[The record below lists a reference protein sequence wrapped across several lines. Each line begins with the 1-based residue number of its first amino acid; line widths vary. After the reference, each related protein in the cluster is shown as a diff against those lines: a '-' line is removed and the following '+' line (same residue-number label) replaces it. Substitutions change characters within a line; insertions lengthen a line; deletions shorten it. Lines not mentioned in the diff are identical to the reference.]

1 MLFKN
6 CFIKIFGKKLCT
18 SFKRNKYYKNYN
30 YKKKK
35 KIKQINTQKLE
46 IKKVIELLKSH
57 EKLEK
62 LVGKFV
68 YLQFLLQIYGN
79 VCFLCLPTPLI

>member
-1 MLFKN
+1 MVRNFARVSN
-6 CFIKIFGKKLCT
+6 ATNIIKTTLQ
-18 SFKRNKYYKNYN
+18 
-30 YKKKK
+30 KKKK
-35 KIKQINTQKLE
+35 KKINTQKLE